1 MDELQSIT
9 DKLSTLPAESVCALA
24 TLVHVEGSSYRS
36 VGARALALP
45 GGDTIGMISGGCLE
59 GDLLERADQVLADG
73 RSRTVRYDSTAP
85 EDALL
90 GLGLGCNG
98 VVDVLLERVAPADAV
113 AGGRYLPRIAAA
125 RARGHRSALATV
137 YESAHESEVGARLA
151 IGAAPA
157 PATPTRANGGSAKA
171 ELRQSGT
178 DGSSAQAE
186 TRQPGPAG
194 SAAAAGPPVRPQLR
208 RASPAPMAVRLRQRA
223 PQPPKQ
229 ARTATGVPSCAPR

>member
-73 RSRTVRYDSTAP
+73 HARTVRYDSTAP

-137 YESAHESEVGARLA
+137 YESAYEAEVGAR
-151 IGAAPA
+151 GWPSRTRPKPRNRRVRPTPPGTQTTPPP
-157 PATPTRANGGSAKA
+157 PATGGRSCK
-171 ELRQSGT
+171 
-178 DGSSAQAE
+178 
-186 TRQPGPAG
+186 
-194 SAAAAGPPVRPQLR
+194 PP
-208 RASPAPMAVRLRQRA
+208 
-223 PQPPKQ
+223 
-229 ARTATGVPSCAPR
+229 